1 MKNLT
6 NALAKFIY
14 SLLYFIDS
22 KLQKDTSYSYE
33 TLPYCGHHYNGH
45 RGYFTQSSYHESMGG
60 CSASFLCFWVYKNTE
75 EADWHMGI
83 SKPKY
88 KLQSFLY
95 VKKDIYSLELTP
107 KRYGIKGLMQTLKS
121 LRNAK
126 TKLGK
131 YKHMKTK
138 LSISITR

>member
-22 KLQKDTSYSYE
+22 KLQKLSDYSYE
-33 TLPYCGHHYNGH
+33 TAPYCGHHYNGH
-45 RGYFTQSSYHESMGG
+45 KGYFTQSSYHEGMGG

-75 EADWHMGI
+75 EADWDMGI

-95 VKKDIYSLELTP
+95 VKNGAYSLDLTP
-107 KRYGIKGLMQTLKS
+107 KNYGIKGLMQTLKD

-126 TKLGK
+126 SNHFR
-131 YKHMKTK
+131 YRNMKAK

>member
-22 KLQKDTSYSYE
+22 KLQKLSDYSYE
-33 TLPYCGHHYNGH
+33 TAPYCGHHYNGH
-45 RGYFTQSSYHESMGG
+45 KGYFSQSSYHEGMGG

-75 EADWHMGI
+75 EADWDMGI
-83 SKPKY
+83 YKPKLKSIVY
-88 KLQSFLY
+88 AI
-95 VKKDIYSLELTP
+95 DGIYTHELSP
-107 KRYGIKGLMQTLKS
+107 KRYGIYGMISTLKVFIT
-121 LRNAK
+121 AK
-126 TKLGK
+126 NNPKG
-131 YKHMKTK
+131 YKIK